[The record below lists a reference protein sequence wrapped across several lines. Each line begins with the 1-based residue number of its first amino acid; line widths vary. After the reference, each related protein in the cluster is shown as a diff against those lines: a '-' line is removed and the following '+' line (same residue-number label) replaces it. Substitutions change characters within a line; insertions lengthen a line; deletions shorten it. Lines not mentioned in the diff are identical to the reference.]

1 MPSFAFKGTNR
12 KGEQVS
18 GERAADT
25 KQALAM
31 ALRREQIFHGCL
43 RKKGRQP
50 VSASVGGNPS
60 PKDIAVFT
68 RQFSV
73 MIDSGV
79 PLVQCLEILAETQEN
94 KKFAATIKAVKT
106 DVESGNSLAAAM
118 KNHSKVFDD
127 LYTNM
132 VAAGET
138 GGILDTIFQRLAVYI
153 EKAVKLKRA
162 VQSAMV
168 YPIAVVVIA
177 GAVITLILWKVVP
190 AFTELFNSM
199 NVDLPLPTRIVIG
212 ASRFVGSFGI
222 FLAIGL
228 GVLGFMFKSYYATP
242 KGRYKVDAMLLK
254 APIFGPLLRKISVA
268 RFTRTMATLIASGVP
283 ILDCLDITAHT
294 SGNAI
299 IEEAILNVKKAIEEG
314 RTIVEP
320 LKASNV
326 FPAMVVSMIGVGEA
340 AGALETML
348 TKIADFYE
356 EEVDAAVG
364 DLMTALEPAMIVVL
378 GVTVGGIVISMY
390 MPIFTLVGQLAVSSP
405 NV

>member
-1 MPSFAFKGTNR
+1 MAVFTFRGQNR
-12 KGEQVS
+12 KGEKIS
-18 GERAADT
+18 GERAADSR
-25 KQALAM
+25 QALAL
-31 ALRREQIFHGCL
+31 ALRREQIL
-43 RKKGRQP
+43 LVDAYEKKASAVGRFEF
-50 VSASVGGNPS
+50 GGNPT

-79 PLVQCLEILAETQEN
+79 PLVQCLQILGDTQEK
-94 KKFAATIKAVKT
+94 KKFGAAIKGVT
-106 DVESGNSLAAAM
+106 TEVESGNSLAQSM
-118 KNHSKVFDD
+118 SNYPKVFDA

-177 GAVITLILWKVVP
+177 SGVITLILWKVVP
-190 AFTELFNSM
+190 AFTELFESM

-212 ASRFVGSFGI
+212 ASKFIGHYGI
-222 FLAIGL
+222 LLAIGL
-228 GVLGFMFKSYYATP
+228 GLLAFGFKTYYSTP
-242 KGRYKVDAMLLK
+242 SGRYTVDKHLLK
-254 APIFGPLLRKISVA
+254 APIFGPLLRKIAVA

-283 ILDCLDITAHT
+283 ILDCLEITAST
-294 SGNAI
+294 AGNAI
-299 IEEAILNVKKAIEEG
+299 VEEAIMNVKKAIEEG
-314 RTIVEP
+314 RTIVDP
-320 LKASNV
+320 LKESGV
-326 FPAMVVSMIGVGEA
+326 FPQMVVSMIGVGEQ

-364 DLMTALEPAMIVVL
+364 DLMTAMEPMMIVVL
-378 GVTVGGIVISMY
+378 GVVVGGIVISMY
-390 MPIFTLVGQLAVSSP
+390 LPIFTLVSQLSK
-405 NV
+405 

>member
-1 MPSFAFKGTNR
+1 MPNFSFKGRNR
-12 KGEQVS
+12 QGETVS
-18 GERAADT
+18 GERSADNR
-25 KQALAM
+25 QALAL
-31 ALRREQIFHGCL
+31 ALRREQIFLMDAEEKKTGGL
-43 RKKGRQP
+43 R
-50 VSASVGGNPS
+50 SIEFGGNPT
-60 PKDIAVFT
+60 PKDVAVFT

-79 PLVQCLEILAETQEN
+79 PLVQCLEILGETQEN
-94 KKFAATIKAVKT
+94 KKFAAAINGVRKE
-106 DVESGNSLAAAM
+106 VESGNNLAASM
-118 KNHSKVFDD
+118 KMYSNVFDD

-132 VAAGET
+132 VAAGEA
-138 GGILDTIFQRLAVYI
+138 GGILDTIFQRLSVYI

-168 YPIAVVVIA
+168 YPIAVVLIAGGVIA
-177 GAVITLILWKVVP
+177 LILWKVVP

-199 NVDLPLPTRIVIG
+199 QVNLPLPTRIVI
-212 ASRFVGSFGI
+212 ASSKFVGSYGI
-222 FLAIGL
+222 FIIIGAL
-228 GVLGFMFKSYYATP
+228 IFGALFRSYYKTP
-242 KGRYKVDAMLLK
+242 KGRYTVDGLLLK
-254 APIFGPLLRKISVA
+254 APIFGPLLRKIAVA

-299 IEEAILNVKKAIEEG
+299 VEEAILKVKSAIEEG

-320 LKASNV
+320 LKASGV
-326 FPAMVVSMIGVGEA
+326 FPSMVVSMIGVGEQ

-364 DLMTALEPAMIVVL
+364 DLMTAMEPAMIVVL
-378 GVTVGGIVISMY
+378 GVVVGGIVISMY
-390 MPIFTLVGQLAVSSP
+390 LPIFTLVGQLSSK
-405 NV
+405 

>member
-31 ALRREQIFHGCL
+31 ALRREQIFL
-43 RKKGRQP
+43 TDAYEKKAG
-50 VSASVGGNPS
+50 SKFNFEFGGNPT

-94 KKFAATIKAVKT
+94 KKFAATIKAVKV
-106 DVESGNSLAAAM
+106 DVESGNNLAAAM
-118 KNHSKVFDD
+118 KNHPKVFDD

-168 YPIAVVVIA
+168 YPIAVILIA
-177 GAVITLILWKVVP
+177 GGVITLILWKVVP

-222 FLAIGL
+222 FVLIGL
-228 GVLGFMFKSYYATP
+228 GILGFMFKSYYGTP
-242 KGRYKVDAMLLK
+242 KGRYKVDGLMLK

-326 FPAMVVSMIGVGEA
+326 FPTMVVSMIGVGEA

-390 MPIFTLVGQLAVSSP
+390 MPIFTLVGQLSK
-405 NV
+405 